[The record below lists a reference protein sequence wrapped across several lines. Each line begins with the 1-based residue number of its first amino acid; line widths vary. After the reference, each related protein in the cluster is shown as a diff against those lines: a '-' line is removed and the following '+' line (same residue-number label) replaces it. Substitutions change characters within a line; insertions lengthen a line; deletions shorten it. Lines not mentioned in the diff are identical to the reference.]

1 MTPSPVRSKVAVVT
15 TTLGLAVLLAGPTNT
30 FGLGVPAVGD
40 AGSTTTQVT
49 NAVQGVAQTTQQTAA
64 TTVTN
69 VESSVQTTTQAAAP
83 QALATLQPAAA
94 PPAAAP
100 TVSKQVTT
108 RAAAPP
114 TKRHVAAVS
123 RPHTQPKPVAAA
135 TQLAKQAG
143 GAFAAPVRSAA
154 PERTRAKRAPLD
166 TAPSR
171 TTNARAQDVPA
182 DCNVPA
188 LAGLPGGSQLQALIA
203 FVCDA
208 AAGLDLPARIGLV
221 DAGVGTPAVG
231 DVRGAAPRGIGGP
244 AGARPT
250 ALNTHPTARSAVVRP
265 AAAATTSAAASQPG
279 QGVGGPVGVGPR
291 RGGGPPYLHALQ
303 AANVTAASGAGT
315 DAGDSTHH
323 HHGFF
328 SGQSR
333 GAEILMAIL
342 FASLSTLAGIAL
354 WRLAARFVIPRFA

>member
-30 FGLGVPAVGD
+30 FGLGVPAVD
-40 AGSTTTQVT
+40 AGSTTTQVPNT
-49 NAVQGVAQTTQQTAA
+49 VQGVAETTQQTAA

-69 VESSVQTTTQAAAP
+69 VESTVQTTTQAAAP
-83 QALATLQPAAA
+83 QAVATPQPAAA
-94 PPAAAP
+94 PQAAAP

-108 RAAAPP
+108 RVTAPV

-123 RPHTQPKPVAAA
+123 RPQSQPKPVAAP

-143 GAFAAPVRSAA
+143 GASAAGARSAA
-154 PERTRAKRAPLD
+154 PERTRAKRAPLV
-166 TAPSR
+166 TAP
-171 TTNARAQDVPA
+171 TNARAQDVPA

-203 FVCDA
+203 IVCDA

-231 DVRGAAPRGIGGP
+231 DVRGAAPRGIGGS

-250 ALNTHPTARSAVVRP
+250 SLNTHPRARSAVVRP
-265 AAAATTSAAASQPG
+265 TAAATTSAAASQPG
-279 QGVGGPVGVGPR
+279 QGVGGPPGVGPG
-291 RGGGPPYLHALQ
+291 RGGGTPYLHALQ
-303 AANVTAASGAGT
+303 AASVSPASGAGT
-315 DAGDSTHH
+315 DAGESARH

-333 GAEILMAIL
+333 GAEILMAII
-342 FASLSTLAGIAL
+342 FASLSTLGGIAL